1 MRYDVENIPKWQ
13 TANPN
18 FYHISKQLWKFL
30 RANETKAEKALWH
43 ELRNKILG
51 YKFRRQHIIDVF
63 IVDFVCI
70 LKKLVIEVDG
80 KNHLCTKEYDDART
94 EFLNSEGFEV
104 IRFTNEEVLNS
115 MHIVLE
121 AVRNR
126 LNYV

>member
-1 MRYDVENIPKWQ
+1 MRYDVENIPQWQ

-18 FYHISKQLWKFL
+18 FYHISKQLKKFL
-30 RANETKAEKALWH
+30 RANETKSEKALWH
-43 ELRNKILG
+43 ELRNKKLG
-51 YKFRRQHIIDVF
+51 YKFRRQHIIAVY
-63 IVDFVCI
+63 IVDFVC
-70 LKKLVIEVDG
+70 LYKQLVVEVDG
-80 KNHLCTKEYDDART
+80 KSHLYTKEYDDART
-94 EFLNSEGFEV
+94 EFLNSEAFAV